1 MAGMRGALKEELTN
15 RFPWLFDDLGFHL
28 ARHDFSYKAMGS
40 SFAVIESDVLRVR
53 FENHRGF
60 LDVEVAAL
68 AEPERWM
75 NLSALWLYLT
85 GERPTPEL
93 DGWAWFLRDH
103 LDRITEALGPN
114 HDATKIAFDQFLTQA
129 AAAVARSASGSAAN
143 SVRRAARAARI
154 REFFGGPLGW
164 IVAAV
169 LLIWLAVR

>member
-1 MAGMRGALKEELTN
+1 MRGDLKEELTK
-15 RFPWLFDDLGFHL
+15 RFPWLFDDLGFHVTT
-28 ARHDFSYKAMGS
+28 HNFSYQAMGS
-40 SFAVIESDVLRVR
+40 SFSVIESDVLRVR
-53 FENHRGF
+53 FENDRGF
-60 LDVEVAAL
+60 LSVEVAAV

-75 NLSALWLYLT
+75 NLSALWLCLT

-114 HDATKIAFDQFLTQA
+114 YVATKIAFDQFLSRA
-129 AAAVARSASGSAAN
+129 AAAASRSESGNAAS

-154 REFFGGPLGW
+154 RAFMMGPLGW
-164 IVAAV
+164 IAAAV